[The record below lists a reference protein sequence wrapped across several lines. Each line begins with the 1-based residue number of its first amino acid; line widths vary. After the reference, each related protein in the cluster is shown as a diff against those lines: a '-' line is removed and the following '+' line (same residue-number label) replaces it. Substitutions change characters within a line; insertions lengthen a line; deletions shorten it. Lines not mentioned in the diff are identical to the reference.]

1 MKLGRNLDFDN
12 YVFSLCKKAG
22 RKLALLERSSKFM
35 IFKQKQILMKSFVES
50 QFRYYLLI
58 WMFHSR
64 KPNSKLSLLR
74 ERSLRIVY
82 DDYIV
87 SFEILLKKD
96 ISFKIHQNSIVIH
109 ITF

>member
-12 YVFSLCKKAG
+12 HVFSLCKKAG
-22 RKLALLERSSKFM
+22 RKLARLSKFM